1 MIPAPSP
8 HPSIRTKYNKTSIWP
23 FLFISI
29 TLPASHLE
37 HSSFSWL
44 IMASWV
50 FGFSSQQQKLKT
62 ASQGRDRKLSI
73 ISNRDPGRSSLR
85 REPNILEIQSREE
98 FRDLGFGSGF
108 TTKSLS
114 KLFRH
119 SWGISFP
126 NLREMLRPLRDC
138 LLKFTGWKL
147 IQK

>member
-1 MIPAPSP
+1 MWLSP
-8 HPSIRTKYNKTSIWP
+8 LPLPTHPSGQNTIKFQFGLS
-23 FLFISI
+23 FISLSI
-29 TLPASHLE
+29 ILPASHLE
-37 HSSFSWL
+37 RSSFSWL

-50 FGFSSQQQKLKT
+50 FGFSSQVQKLKT

-73 ISNRDPGRSSLR
+73 ISNRDPGRSSWR
-85 REPNILEIQSREE
+85 RESNILEIQRREE

-138 LLKFTGWKL
+138 LLNSL
-147 IQK
+147 DEN